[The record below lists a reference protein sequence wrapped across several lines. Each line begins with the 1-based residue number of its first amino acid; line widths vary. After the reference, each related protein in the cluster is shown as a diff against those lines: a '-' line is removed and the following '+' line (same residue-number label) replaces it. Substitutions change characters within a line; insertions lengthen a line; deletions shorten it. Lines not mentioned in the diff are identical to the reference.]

1 MATLLETPDRCPDRI
16 IAQYAQG
23 FPQDAA
29 PATGDELVSG
39 KLHIF
44 RRFFS
49 PLLPAHKDAAILD
62 IGCGYGSFLYFLQ
75 QKGYTNTQGID
86 ASALRVEVGNSL
98 GVRNI
103 RCGDVRDF
111 LARARQPFKF
121 ISAINVLDHIPTEQ
135 ILDFLAQ
142 VRSALAPGGTFLC
155 QVPNLAAFFSPHF
168 HKDFSQESPFT
179 AASLN
184 RALTLAGFSG
194 VKVSGMN
201 TFHHGAKGALRHFLW
216 KGISA
221 GLRFVRIVEGGPRD
235 PLDSIYTS
243 AIYATCERS

>member
-1 MATLLETPDRCPDRI
+1 MPTILETPDCI
-16 IAQYAQG
+16 IARYAG
-23 FPQDAA
+23 SFPQDAA
-29 PATGDELVSG
+29 PATVDELVSG

-49 PLLPAHKDAAILD
+49 PLLPARKDAAILD

-86 ASALRVEVGNSL
+86 ASAYRVEVGNSL

-103 RCGDVRDF
+103 RCGDVREF
-111 LARARQPFKF
+111 LAKARQPFKL

-135 ILDFLAQ
+135 VLDFLGQ
-142 VRSALAPGGTFLC
+142 VRSALAPGGRFLC

-168 HKDFSQESPFT
+168 HTDFSQESPFT

-201 TFHHGAKGALRHFLW
+201 TAAHGAMNALRNLLW

-221 GLRFVRIVEGGPRD
+221 GLRFVRMVEGGSGN
-235 PLDSIYTS
+235 PLDSIYATL
-243 AIYATCERS
+243 IFATCERD